1 VPKLPDDVTGQDRGN
16 SGVCLGERCEIQI
29 LDSYGVDK
37 LANNEAGAIYQKKAA
52 DLNAFTAPETW
63 QSTTSLSTPSTTS

>member
-1 VPKLPDDVTGQDRGN
+1 M
-16 SGVCLGERCEIQI
+16 QI

-52 DLNAFTAPETW
+52 DLNASTAPETW